1 VRNFQAVR
9 ALSIYAG
16 IALMLAGINMML
28 LQHSRLFAVA
38 MLPVSFY
45 AVVLL
50 AVRLAAPF
58 VVRKKILDY
67 LDAYGG
73 EVSFEALMNRFAS
86 ADNPETTA
94 TNASVLTPIIADMEN
109 RGMLTIKN
117 NMVRRNTPQK

>member
-1 VRNFQAVR
+1 MKNFQAIR

-16 IALMLAGINMML
+16 IALMLSGINL
-28 LQHSRLFAVA
+28 IVIQHSKLFAVA

-45 AVVLL
+45 AVALV
-50 AVRLAAPF
+50 AVRVAAPW

-73 EVSFEALMNRFAS
+73 EVSFEALMNRFAG

-94 TNASVLTPIIADMEN
+94 TNAAVLTPIIEDMEN
-109 RGMLTIKN
+109 RGIVSIKN
-117 NMVRRNTPQK
+117 NMVTRNTPQK